1 MAAKRKAET
10 APQEPVCVIDG
21 CDNPVFVRGFCQQHW
36 EDPHPVDSE

>member
-21 CDNPVFVRGFCQQHW
+21 CDNPVLHRGLCAEHW
-36 EDPHPVDSE
+36 SAGEPAA